1 MHGVHVL
8 QSMGSQSW
16 TRLSDCTTI
25 SLESIKIGFGYVE
38 FEDLWGIYLKCH
50 LAFDLGKSG
59 GQN

>member
-1 MHGVHVL
+1 M
-8 QSMGSQSW
+8 
-16 TRLSDCTTI
+16 

>member
-1 MHGVHVL
+1 MFASTSY
-8 QSMGSQSW
+8 QP
-16 TRLSDCTTI
+16 
-25 SLESIKIGFGYVE
+25 ESPEDRKDAKSGFGYVE